1 MTKPYNRVHTHVLR
15 TIYTGGNMNTHMKKF
30 FVVVGATIA
39 LAGCSLTQPLSTK
52 QTSPVKE
59 DAGAVTVPIQTTAS
73 PTSEMGSPSYKV
85 ESTTPATTPAP
96 TTTTSAVTKAKSD
109 DPADLQKDL
118 DSVSIESDFGS
129 LVK

>member
-1 MTKPYNRVHTHVLR
+1 
-15 TIYTGGNMNTHMKKF
+15 MKKF
-30 FVVVGATIA
+30 FVVVGATVA
-39 LAGCSLTQPLSTK
+39 LAGCSLTPSSAQK

-59 DAGAVTVPIQTTAS
+59 NAAQTVPTQVETS

-85 ESTTPATTPAP
+85 ESTTPVVTPAPSLAP
-96 TTTTSAVTKAKSD
+96 TTTSTKAKSD
-109 DPADLQKDL
+109 EPEDLQKDL